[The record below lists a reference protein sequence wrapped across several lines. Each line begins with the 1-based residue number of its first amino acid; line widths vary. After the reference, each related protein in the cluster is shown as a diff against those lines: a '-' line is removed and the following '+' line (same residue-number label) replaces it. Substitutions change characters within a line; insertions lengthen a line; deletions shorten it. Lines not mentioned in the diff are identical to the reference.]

1 MKCASFFTFTFKLDG
16 TILFEEQLAKSSV
29 TVVIRL
35 SFDDFTVVLKAGH
48 HRRRKEG
55 HQCDQY
61 IGSIML
67 ALHPLLSAVSQRII
81 AALIRAALD
90 HDTNRLEMHERYNFE
105 TLNSSYSD

>member
-1 MKCASFFTFTFKLDG
+1 MTLPSCLRLDITEG
-16 TILFEEQLAKSSV
+16 
-29 TVVIRL
+29 
-35 SFDDFTVVLKAGH
+35 G
-48 HRRRKEG
+48 RKEG

-61 IGSIML
+61 IGSML

-105 TLNSSYSD
+105 ILNSSYSG